1 MVTRP
6 ICKIFKICQVVA
18 QSSLKYTYYPKMIA
32 IQKLVIAKYHCIKKI
47 EVKDEQHVIT
57 ISIKIIKAT
66 SVIIVKC
73 FTGDLAKEI
82 HALI

>member
-1 MVTRP
+1 
-6 ICKIFKICQVVA
+6 
-18 QSSLKYTYYPKMIA
+18 MIA